1 MKIAVTY
8 ENGQVFQHFGHTAQF
23 KLYDVENGAVVSSQ
37 VVDTNGSGHGAL
49 AGFLQDAPGGRPDL
63 RRHRRRG
70 PDGPGGG
77 GHPAVRRLSRAMRTS
92 GWRSCWR
99 ARWSA
104 RTAPPATTTTASI
117 TIAATTAAA
126 ITKRATPA
134 DTAETGPGG
143 QFALPAFCPAG
154 FGNRGSAFR
163 IGWEQRMLTSRRKG

>member
-8 ENGQVFQHFGHTAQF
+8 ENGQVFQHFGHTEQF
-23 KLYDVENGAVVSSQ
+23 KLYDAENGAVVSSQ

-49 AGFLQDAPGGRPDL
+49 AGFLQQA
-63 RRHRRRG
+63 
-70 PDGPGGG
+70 GGG
-77 GHPAVRRLSRAMRTS
+77 GLLFGGPRGGFFRVAAGCPPAARAMRTN

-104 RTAPPATTTTASI
+104 RTGPPVIITTASI

-134 DTAETGPGG
+134 DTAESGPGG
-143 QFALPAFCPAG
+143 QTALPAFCPAG
-154 FGNRGSAFR
+154 FGNRGFPFR